1 MVGVKLN
8 RAIMQLRYLNPEM
21 FKLVNNLLTNEIGK
35 HNLFKF
41 RFTLTYIVRYLEEY
55 LTLCEQRYQAM
66 SNQGGLSLPAGSD
79 GKYST

>member
-55 LTLCEQRYQAM
+55 LTLCEQRY
-66 SNQGGLSLPAGSD
+66 
-79 GKYST
+79 

>member
-1 MVGVKLN
+1 MVGMKLN

-21 FKLVNNLLTNEIGK
+21 YKLVNDLWINEIGR
-35 HNLFKF
+35 HNLFKI

-66 SNQGGLSLPAGSD
+66 S
-79 GKYST
+79 